1 MAHPARAAHGA
12 ESRRSRR
19 PPRCARQALARLSAP
34 QQPRRH
40 RPAARFQTAVC
51 QRRRR
56 YSLQRRQPSSKGHD
70 TPWIFTSGLRGLT
83 KLDIPVQAK
92 GQPATY
98 TVKLMFAALEGDKPG
113 QRVFDVKLGDK
124 VVLKAFDPATRKGA
138 IVEEFKTSP
147 RRRISSVELI
157 PSYNKGFDNGRCHK
171 PDSEFRDNDRSNH
184 SYESSE
190 MHSNSAHTEHHS
202 SDNLQ
207 WLSVSAALVLLIFA
221 LDCGRHLGEQ
231 EFNPLSSRNITY
243 TEAPMYLERS
253 EASTQK
259 SKRDFAADQRQQELE
274 RKWLESMSVN
284 DRTSQLAKQSSSPSA
299 QSSETAKPEF
309 TWNSQ
314 PSTSGGLLV

>member
-1 MAHPARAAHGA
+1 MSEWNSEKSQNEHNDGQKDGA
-12 ESRRSRR
+12 NS
-19 PPRCARQALARLSAP
+19 SAFGEVF
-34 QQPRRH
+34 H
-40 RPAARFQTAVC
+40 DCFG
-51 QRRRR
+51 
-56 YSLQRRQPSSKGHD
+56 SLITG
-70 TPWIFTSGLRGLT
+70 
-83 KLDIPVQAK
+83 
-92 GQPATY
+92 
-98 TVKLMFAALEGDKPG
+98 E
-113 QRVFDVKLGDK
+113 
-124 VVLKAFDPATRKGA
+124 
-138 IVEEFKTSP
+138 
-147 RRRISSVELI
+147 
-157 PSYNKGFDNGRCHK
+157 SYNKGFDNGRCHK

-314 PSTSGGLLV
+314 PSTSGAYLYKFTNSTGDEIRLLLKWSGDLRDRIAIQPDQSISIWGPTDDLGVRYYSGASTSEKTGFFSPSPIMQGNSAKLHYEFSRESHGDIMIFSSEK